1 MSQPVP
7 FSFVAILAVL
17 ATLWRCKTGGLG
29 LKEAL

>member
-1 MSQPVP
+1 MSRPIL

-17 ATLWRCKTGGLG
+17 ATPWRCRTGGLK